1 VLTGG
6 YILSEWRPE
15 LINSLLDCLTPQNV
29 RVAVVAQR
37 YQDKYVYLY
46 STILSPSP

>member
-15 LINSLLDCLTPQNV
+15 LISSLLDRLTPQNV

-37 YQDKYVYLY
+37 YQDMYVFI
-46 STILSPSP
+46 S